1 MTTVGLIPMGIYIYI
16 YIHCS
21 AQRKCGFETALNRGE
36 KVLTQ
41 VLMRYWQSQK
51 MRDYLKKEKR
61 KRKGNLIEIKGDN
74 IRCYFTQE
82 QLEIS
87 FFYPVILKIYDNL
100 ITIICFIACEYLS
113 LIIYFILF
121 CLKLT
126 CPYCLYY
133 IFFIKIRNHRKCN
146 MLCTYIQ
153 LEYNWIPC
161 KN

>member
-1 MTTVGLIPMGIYIYI
+1 
-16 YIHCS
+16 
-21 AQRKCGFETALNRGE
+21 
-36 KVLTQ
+36 
-41 VLMRYWQSQK
+41 

-87 FFYPVILKIYDNL
+87 SFYPVILKIYDNL

-133 IFFIKIRNHRKCN
+133 IFLVKIRNHRKCN
-146 MLCTYIQ
+146 MLCIYIYSLNITGYLVKIELQ
-153 LEYNWIPC
+153 FRLNTRYII
-161 KN
+161 